1 MILKWLWSWIF
12 GLIFLYIQLM
22 LMPMISIADWIPNIL
37 LPWAVFLI
45 WTRPRD
51 MALVVTFIITVMYD
65 TTQPG
70 LFGYTP
76 LMFLIIGLA
85 VSEVRKPF
93 EADSKAA
100 MMISLAMANLIWF
113 LALWLTLGITNG
125 FSLRL
130 ATLNLIAFFYNLVI
144 SFVVYWLLYIASRL
158 RLVRVDE

>member
-1 MILKWLWSWIF
+1 MILKWLWSWFF

>member
-1 MILKWLWSWIF
+1 
-12 GLIFLYIQLM
+12 M

-51 MALVVTFIITVMYD
+51 LALVVTFIITVMYD

-100 MMISLAMANLIWF
+100 MMISLVMANLIWF

>member
-1 MILKWLWSWIF
+1 MILKWLWSWFF

-76 LMFLIIGLA
+76 LMFLIIGLT

>member
-1 MILKWLWSWIF
+1 MILKWLWSWFF

-85 VSEVRKPF
+85 VSEVRKPL

>member
-76 LMFLIIGLA
+76 LMFLIIGLT